1 MGDAPK
7 IIEALRMTREQ
18 QRDFERQWYLDPG
31 LGEIQPEADPV
42 EEPRARPEPIR
53 APRQTFD

>member
-1 MGDAPK
+1 MGNAPK

-18 QRDFERQWYLDPG
+18 QREVERQWYLDPVS
-31 LGEIQPEADPV
+31 GEIKPEVDPAEDPQV
-42 EEPRARPEPIR
+42 RPKPIR